1 MHPSFTIY
9 LPLALRRPCMIMF
22 IYIYNG
28 SFTLFI
34 YLFLSFF
41 LSFFLLLLLL
51 CLDSLLFFFF
61 FLIFFFF
68 FLQVCCCRCFLLF
81 FVFVVVVFCCCW
93 CCCLFC
99 FVFLCPDIT
108 LCFYFL
114 RHPLQGLSV
123 VTNHSPWYNCK
134 DYLLANQHLLACLLT
149 CLLACLTLPHFTPFP
164 SLSSSSSFFFFYFF
178 FFLFFFFHSPEVLD
192 SIDATLKSKK

>member
-68 FLQVCCCRCFLLF
+68 FF
-81 FVFVVVVFCCCW
+81 FKFVVVVVFCCF
-93 CCCLFC
+93 LFLLLLS
-99 FVFLCPDIT
+99 FVVVDAAAYFVLSFFALTLPSAFIFFDIPCKVYRSLQTIRPDIT
-108 LCFYFL
+108 AKITY
-114 RHPLQGLSV
+114 LQ
-123 VTNHSPWYNCK
+123 TNI
-134 DYLLANQHLLACLLT
+134 
-149 CLLACLTLPHFTPFP
+149 CLLACLPACL
-164 SLSSSSSFFFFYFF
+164 L
-178 FFLFFFFHSPEVLD
+178 V
-192 SIDATLKSKK
+192 